1 MRHTVAISVPA
12 DLKKELDKVCKE
24 EGVSRSDLV
33 RESLR
38 DYLFARRFRLL
49 RARMLAKAR
58 AQGIYTEKDVF
69 DQVS

>member
-1 MRHTVAISVPA
+1 MRQTVAVSLPNE
-12 DLKKELDKVCKE
+12 LKKTLDKVCKE

-38 DYLFARRFRLL
+38 EYLFKRRFRRL
-49 RARMLAKAR
+49 RARMLAKASVR
-58 AQGIYTEKDVF
+58 GIHTDQDVF